1 MTNTNVVGGRR
12 GDFSHLK
19 QVSFPSGDV
28 VLYFTFKLYSCRKPQ
43 LKVLKCW
50 YNHMNVMLSEKYKC
64 DVGEGDFSHLKL
76 ESRPLEG
83 SGL

>member
-28 VLYFTFKLYSCRKPQ
+28 VLYFELCSWRQNPAKSFEMLIQSY
-43 LKVLKCW
+43 
-50 YNHMNVMLSEKYKC
+50 MNVMFSEKYKC
-64 DVGEGDFSHLKL
+64 DVGEG
-76 ESRPLEG
+76 G
-83 SGL
+83 